1 MTALPTTVEEA
12 RSAFR
17 HWLDDNRTDLER
29 FRQSAGDVADVS
41 DRLRSL
47 QRMLFD
53 AGWIR
58 LGWPESVGGLRSGA
72 IDDSVV
78 PL

>member
-17 HWLDDNRTDLER
+17 RLDDNRTDLER
-29 FRQSAGDVADVS
+29 FRQSAGDVADVF

-78 PL
+78 PM